1 MYTYVVQLVL
11 YNVSMEVPYSQARRS
26 FASLLERAA
35 QGERITITRYGK
47 PVAELGPTAA
57 RPQLD
62 LPRLRAVRIKV
73 SGPQA
78 ENGVLLARE
87 QERY

>member
-1 MYTYVVQLVL
+1 MKIT
-11 YNVSMEVPYSQARRS
+11 YSQARRS

-57 RPQLD
+57 RPRLD
-62 LPRLRAVRIKV
+62 LAQLKAVRASV
-73 SGPQA
+73 SKQT

>member
-1 MYTYVVQLVL
+1 MTNLVCTHLL
-11 YNVSMEVPYSQARRS
+11 YNVFVEIPYSQARRS

-35 QGERITITRYGK
+35 QGERITITRHGK

-62 LPRLRAVRIKV
+62 LVRLRAVRTKV
-73 SGPQA
+73 GGPQA

>member
-1 MYTYVVQLVL
+1 
-11 YNVSMEVPYSQARRS
+11 MEITYSQARRS

-35 QGERITITRYGK
+35 QGERITITRHGR

-57 RPQLD
+57 RSRLD
-62 LPRLRAVRIKV
+62 LARLRDTRASVGKAQR
-73 SGPQA
+73 

>member
-1 MYTYVVQLVL
+1 
-11 YNVSMEVPYSQARRS
+11 MEVPYSQARRS

-35 QGERITITRYGK
+35 QGERITITRHGK

-62 LPRLRAVRIKV
+62 LAQLRAVRATG
-73 SGPQA
+73 GPQA

>member
-1 MYTYVVQLVL
+1 
-11 YNVSMEVPYSQARRS
+11 MEITYSQARRLFS
-26 FASLLERAA
+26 DLLERAA

-62 LPRLRAVRIKV
+62 LARLKTVRLKASELPV
-73 SGPQA
+73 D
-78 ENGVLLARE
+78 NGVLLARK